1 MTSLLWQTVEQHC
14 AAVLAILVSVPHG
27 PLVHFVIKQMLEA
40 DLYDEQFQSNSCITL
55 MNTGKMR
62 DSVTVSLL
70 ISHQSGQKLQGVSF
84 CCVTFYSFSKW

>member
-27 PLVHFVIKQMLEA
+27 PLVHFVIEQMLET
-40 DLYDEQFQSNSCITL
+40 DLYDEQFQSNSCVTL

-62 DSVTVSLL
+62 DKVSLCL
-70 ISHQSGQKLQGVSF
+70 SYSHTSLGSNSQV
-84 CCVTFYSFSKW
+84 